1 MKISALATAFAILF
15 CSSLMGEEPQPEP
28 SIFFS
33 KMDHRS
39 RHATGLY
46 KLTTAERIAL
56 ESWITTGSINVE
68 CEIASLSGNP
78 LLLTT
83 KTGDVYEVA
92 ARFAKR
98 TMSWRAGD
106 KVYIVQ
112 SKKPIWYRIE
122 HSVYSS
128 GTIGVKKICPTTSQN
143 Q

>member
-1 MKISALATAFAILF
+1 MMIPTIATAFVMLF
-15 CSSLMGEEPQPEP
+15 FTPLISEEPTPEP
-28 SIFFS
+28 SFFS
-33 KMDHRS
+33 KMDQRS
-39 RHATGLY
+39 RRATGIF
-46 KLTTAERIAL
+46 KLSAAEKIAL

-68 CEIASLSGNP
+68 CEIASLTGEP

-112 SKKPIWYRIE
+112 SKKPIWYRIQ
-122 HSVYSS
+122 HSVADS
-128 GTIGVKKICPTTSQN
+128 TIGVKKICPTTSQN